1 MQSTVSLNKKKIA
14 PFANRSSDG
23 LITRWLLEIKR
34 FHANRGLAEERAA
47 RQRPRLEELILDA
60 CTVVR
65 VSKKHTRTHT
75 SAVSEW
81 VSGERTS
88 RNSLRRS
95 EQMISPLMQ
104 GFGNVTNSPR
114 QTCPISKH
122 CISNYQH
129 GHFTSRFTKS
139 LAYLQRQAE
148 LCRCCLFETICWQQT
163 FVIRRAKNRRWH
175 ACEGLTFLSRRLTEG
190 KMKAKHRLQC
200 GHWTRPAF
208 GRGYWDTGVRV
219 LQQLQGI
226 GEKILIISGA
236 GETILTEVSIH
247 WLQPPTSILQ
257 M

>member
-1 MQSTVSLNKKKIA
+1 MIA
-14 PFANRSSDG
+14 WDQTLPREQGFGGEASG
-23 LITRWLLEIKR
+23 PT
-34 FHANRGLAEERAA
+34 
-47 RQRPRLEELILDA
+47 QRPRLQELILDT

-104 GFGNVTNSPR
+104 AFDNVTNSPR
-114 QTCPISKH
+114 QTCPIS
-122 CISNYQH
+122 NYQH
-129 GHFTSRFTKS
+129 GHFTSRYTKS

-148 LCRCCLFETICWQQT
+148 LCCCCLFETICWQQI
-163 FVIRRAKNRRWH
+163 FVIRRAKKRRWH
-175 ACEGLTFLSRRLTEG
+175 ACEGLTFLSWRLAEG

-208 GRGYWDTGVRV
+208 WCGYWGTAVRV
-219 LQQLQGI
+219 QEQLQGF
-226 GEKILIISGA
+226 
-236 GETILTEVSIH
+236 
-247 WLQPPTSILQ
+247 
-257 M
+257 